1 MYGNDKYQ
9 IQERIYHYKEG
20 KGLQFGKDPRGILVG
35 FVYFPWVSQLW
46 KHRGVHES
54 ILYTFLSV

>member
-20 KGLQFGKDPRGILVG
+20 KGLQLGKDPRGILVE
-35 FVYFPWVSQLW
+35 FVYFPWVGQFW
-46 KHRGVHES
+46 KHRAVH
-54 ILYTFLSV
+54 